1 MASCPAVTAD
11 LQEHLGLQRHLA
23 ALQAR
28 VSKQMA
34 ALVDA
39 EARARACAEA
49 AAHRC
54 AAMERALIKER
65 SRAVLACTRWAWG
78 MGGPPPPAVA
88 STPDPAHAPAS
99 TATEVLCQ
107 TGCQGHGHPW
117 LQADGACRLT
127 GGDCT
132 RVGAPVRV
140 PASEDELAR
149 D

>member
-23 ALQAR
+23 ELQAR

-49 AAHRC
+49 AEHRC

-65 SRAVLACTRWAWG
+65 SRAVLACTRWAWD

-88 STPDPAHAPAS
+88 STPDPAHARRAPRLKSCARPAAKA
-99 TATEVLCQ
+99 TATP
-107 TGCQGHGHPW
+107 GCKPM
-117 LQADGACRLT
+117 
-127 GGDCT
+127 
-132 RVGAPVRV
+132 APV
-140 PASEDELAR
+140 A
-149 D
+149 